1 MIDNDRSKT
10 WLRLMEKT
18 WEFCLPMHLAVSW
31 HTPAGVLPIHQ
42 PIIVCQHNVRKISYV
57 MLDASSKYYT
67 IRWIL
72 GTRGAKKVFIPLW
85 FRSFNPSE
93 MQVVYWTY
101 ESRNRD
107 HLPMKRTTISLQDLS
122 PKHCTKDTKPAP
134 SPPANLPDDFLM
146 FTQCQ
151 PMTWI
156 VIKCW
161 DRIKLTSAS
170 HVHPCVH

>member
-1 MIDNDRSKT
+1 MIDNDRNKT

-42 PIIVCQHNVRKISYV
+42 PMIVCQHNVRKVSYV
-57 MLDASSKYYT
+57 MLDASSKYST

-72 GTRGAKKVFIPLW
+72 GTRGANKAFIPLW

-101 ESRNRD
+101 EWRNRD
-107 HLPMKRTTISLQDLS
+107 HLPMRICSQNTAPRIPNPLHRHPRTSRTISSRS
-122 PKHCTKDTKPAP
+122 PSANRWHELWRNVESGSTYAP
-134 SPPANLPDDFLM
+134 HDVS
-146 FTQCQ
+146 
-151 PMTWI
+151 
-156 VIKCW
+156 
-161 DRIKLTSAS
+161 
-170 HVHPCVH
+170 